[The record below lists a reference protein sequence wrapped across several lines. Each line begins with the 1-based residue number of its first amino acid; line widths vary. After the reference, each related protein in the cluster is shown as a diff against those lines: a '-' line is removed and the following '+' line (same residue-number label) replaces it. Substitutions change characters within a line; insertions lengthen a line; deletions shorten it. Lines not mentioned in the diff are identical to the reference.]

1 METQKLINSTPSG
14 MGLKVKIM
22 GILILAFSTGFVWM
36 ANGQVIASPVLR
48 TMDLLWR
55 LFVCRC
61 FFRFD
66 LLQ

>member
-1 METQKLINSTPSG
+1 METQTLIKSRPSG

-22 GILILAFSTGFVWM
+22 GILILVISTGFVWM
-36 ANGQVIASPVLR
+36 ATGQTIAPPIVR

-55 LFVCRC
+55 LLVCRC
-61 FFRFD
+61 FFQFD

>member
-1 METQKLINSTPSG
+1 METQTLIKSRFSG

-22 GILILAFSTGFVWM
+22 GVLILVISTGFVWM
-36 ANGQVIASPVLR
+36 ATDQTIAPPIVR

-55 LFVCRC
+55 LVVCRC
-61 FFRFD
+61 FFQFD